1 MVMLC
6 ERCFAPVE
14 DGEKNVMSLAHI
26 DTVLPDGSITWT
38 HTYVHTAG
46 CAEPRV
52 PDHQRPDTSTWDAS
66 RGIQSRRQH

>member
-14 DGEKNVMSLAHI
+14 AGEQNVVSLAHI
-26 DTVLPDGSITWT
+26 DDVLPDGSITWNR
-38 HTYVHTAG
+38 TYVHTAG

-52 PDHQRPDTSTWDAS
+52 PDHQRPDTGSWDPR
-66 RGIQSRRQH
+66 RGIGFRRP